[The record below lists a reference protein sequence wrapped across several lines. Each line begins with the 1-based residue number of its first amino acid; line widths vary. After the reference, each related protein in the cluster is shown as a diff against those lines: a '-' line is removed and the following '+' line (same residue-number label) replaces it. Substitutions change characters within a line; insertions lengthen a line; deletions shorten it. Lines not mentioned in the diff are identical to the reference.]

1 MAGQLVGQRLDV
13 IDAPRSQYHAC
24 ALREKKPGVASPS
37 PLLAPVMT
45 TTFLST
51 LSLTILLLHAMAA
64 AQRPVICSRCSGYR
78 APCTVT
84 CERARSMSRRSSG
97 GQFDASRSDGKKGY
111 LVCKV

>member
-13 IDAPRSQYHAC
+13 IDAPRTQYHAR

-51 LSLTILLLHAMAA
+51 LSLTILTPARHGGRSATGHLLQVFGVPSPLH
-64 AQRPVICSRCSGYR
+64 R
-78 APCTVT
+78 
-84 CERARSMSRRSSG
+84 
-97 GQFDASRSDGKKGY
+97 D
-111 LVCKV
+111 L